1 MKKQIRKILKS
12 AKGVAQHILP
22 SNMFDKL
29 EDMAN
34 YLAFSDYREDR
45 RCFMQRKRYGN
56 LNPDKIFYVCRYDQ
70 PEVGIL
76 SAYLCW
82 LDEIVEA
89 DRMGYIPVFD
99 LKNNYLLSAQDEDK
113 AHLENAWDYY
123 FDTTN
128 CWTNLDE
135 VYRSKNV
142 ILGWKNCSNPNAINW
157 MTKIL
162 NEDEIKKFN
171 QLAIKYMDF
180 SPEIKVRAELIL
192 SKIPKG
198 NKVLGMALRASFLRG
213 QLLGYELY
221 KGHPKQ
227 KSLEETIEVAHE
239 MMSKWQCDYI
249 FISVEDREWL
259 ETFKQS
265 FGEKCLWVERSLFHH
280 FEQGEPVTDMEHIVG
295 EFKDVSVRKKTLDY
309 LTEVCVLS
317 QCDDLFGSLSSGMTV
332 AQILN
337 GGRYE
342 HTNICYNGSIEV

>member
-1 MKKQIRKILKS
+1 MRRQVKKILKTLS
-12 AKGVAQHILP
+12 KASQKVLP
-22 SNMFDKL
+22 RSIFEKIKDTIM
-29 EDMAN
+29 
-34 YLAFSDYREDR
+34 YLVSSKYRTGKQD
-45 RCFMQRKRYGN
+45 CMHKRTYGQ
-56 LNPDKIFYVCRYDQ
+56 LNPDKTFYVCRYSQ
-70 PEVGIL
+70 PDAGLLGTYLYWL
-76 SAYLCW
+76 S
-82 LDEIVEA
+82 EIVEV
-89 DRMGYIPVFD
+89 DNMGYIPVFD
-99 LKNNYLLSAQDEDK
+99 LKNNYLPLVQDEDK
-113 AHLENAWDYY
+113 AYLENAWDYY

-128 CWTNLDE
+128 CWSNLDE
-135 VYRSKNV
+135 VYQSKNV
-142 ILGWKNCSNPNAINW
+142 ILGWNNGSNPNGISW
-157 MTKIL
+157 IRKIL

-180 SPEIKVRAELIL
+180 SPEIKARAELIL
-192 SKIPKG
+192 SKVPKG

-337 GGRYE
+337 GGKYE

>member
-12 AKGVAQHILP
+12 AKGVARHILP
-22 SNMFDKL
+22 GNMFDTL
-29 EDMAN
+29 EDVAN
-34 YLAFSDYREDR
+34 YLAFSDYREYR
-45 RCFMQRKRYGN
+45 HCFMQRKRYGN

-76 SAYLCW
+76 SAYLYW
-82 LDEIVEA
+82 LNEIVEV
-89 DRMGYIPVFD
+89 DNMGYIPVFD
-99 LKNNYLLSAQDEDK
+99 LKNNYLPLVQDEDK

-171 QLAIKYMDF
+171 RLAIKYMDF
-180 SPEIKVRAELIL
+180 SPEIKARAKLIL
-192 SKIPKG
+192 GKVPKG
-198 NKVLGMALRASFLRG
+198 NKVLGMALRVGFLRG
-213 QLLGYELY
+213 QLLGYERFRR
-221 KGHPKQ
+221 HPKQ
-227 KSLEETIEVAHE
+227 KSLEETLELAHD
-239 MMSKWQCDYI
+239 MMDRWQCDYI

-259 ETFKQS
+259 EAFKRS
-265 FGEKCLWVERSLFHH
+265 FGDKCLWVEREMGHYFDH
-280 FEQGEPVTDMEHIVG
+280 GVPVTDPEYLAE
-295 EFKDVSVRKKTLDY
+295 EFKKVTVQKKTLDY
-309 LTEVCVLS
+309 LTEVYILS
-317 QCDDLFGSLSSGMTV
+317 QCDALFGSLSSSMTV

-337 GGRYE
+337 GGKYE
-342 HTNICYNGSIEV
+342 HTNICYNGLIEI